1 MTAFCVIG
9 AVVLYLMIGFL
20 IDAMM
25 VNSGTFCTSDDS
37 KALAILM
44 LLWIIVLPLAIL
56 YVIWLGILKL
66 LEEFEK

>member
-1 MTAFCVIG
+1 MTAFYIIGTIVIYL
-9 AVVLYLMIGFL
+9 VVGFL

-25 VNSGTFCTSDDS
+25 VNSGILCTSDDS

-44 LLWIIVLPLAIL
+44 LLWIIILPLAII
-56 YVIWLGILKL
+56 YIIWCGILRL